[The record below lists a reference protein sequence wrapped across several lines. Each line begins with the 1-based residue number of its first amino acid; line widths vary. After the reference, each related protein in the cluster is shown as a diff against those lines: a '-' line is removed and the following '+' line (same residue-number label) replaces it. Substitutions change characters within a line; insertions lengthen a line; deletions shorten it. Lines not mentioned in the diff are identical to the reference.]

1 MSANKSTA
9 EKPKCPKGIIQWQ
22 HGSYEKGANGALTL
36 NPIKVDGRQMY
47 SDPCQYKTSVYTR
60 YNVTMKFKVRQRRH
74 TIRCL
79 VRMVLTPIKTYQVYT
94 DTYRN
99 KMRLDLFQADG
110 APLQPLWLVY
120 NPPKMLPTQ
129 TLNPLVTATPAT
141 GGKVKRGDLPL
152 NHEVL
157 FKRTDG
163 KVRAD
168 QWWWF
173 GVMLTASGG
182 FLWYFF

>member
-1 MSANKSTA
+1 
-9 EKPKCPKGIIQWQ
+9 
-22 HGSYEKGANGALTL
+22 
-36 NPIKVDGRQMY
+36 
-47 SDPCQYKTSVYTR
+47 
-60 YNVTMKFKVRQRRH
+60 
-74 TIRCL
+74 
-79 VRMVLTPIKTYQVYT
+79 MVLTPIKTYQVYT